1 MLWLPDQPAGWS
13 GSGNGGP
20 ALNALATVMLLM
32 SFVVAGLGHVGYRIM
47 TRGQR
52 VAGQAS
58 RRWTPSPATTERA
71 AAQPA

>member
-1 MLWLPDQPAGWS
+1 MFIERGPTPGRYGVRARGWS

-32 SFVVAGLGHVGYRIM
+32 SFVVAGLGYVGYRIM

-52 VAGQAS
+52 VADQGQQAL
-58 RRWTPSPATTERA
+58 A
-71 AAQPA
+71 AITGND